1 MFLYLSSLTCG
12 MPSARQCGLCAA
24 WVLPCNEVRRL
35 SMWARALCLPG
46 YDVGFLLNLSHMSQH
61 CMSKNVENVGK
72 NARCWLFDC
81 AESFQTTVFQ
91 ETVVCFMSVGSKRQH
106 FREKQDNPVPFV
118 GFFLSE
124 RKNSQPLFMPPCRN
138 VVYFLKTRFFT
149 TSVHNFPGL
158 KGVSTGNAAIFY
170 GFPIF
175 IQHTPGHKG

>member
-1 MFLYLSSLTCG
+1 MRHATCPALRFMRSLGSPLQRGAPFKYVGPGSLS
-12 MPSARQCGLCAA
+12 P
-24 WVLPCNEVRRL
+24 RL
-35 SMWARALCLPG
+35 
-46 YDVGFLLNLSHMSQH
+46 
-61 CMSKNVENVGK
+61 
-72 NARCWLFDC
+72 RCWLFDC

>member
-1 MFLYLSSLTCG
+1 MRHATCPAVRFIRSLGSPLQRGAPFKYVDPGSLS
-12 MPSARQCGLCAA
+12 P
-24 WVLPCNEVRRL
+24 RL
-35 SMWARALCLPG
+35 RCWLFAKPQPYEPTL
-46 YDVGFLLNLSHMSQH
+46 H
-61 CMSKNVENVGK
+61 VEKCRKCRK

-81 AESFQTTVFQ
+81 AESFQTTGFR

-118 GFFLSE
+118 GFFRSE
-124 RKNSQPLFMPPCRN
+124 RKNSQLLFMPPCRN